1 MSFFVQFLIRC
12 LVIEVARVEGVRL
25 LEFHLKVNNLVL
37 ELLDLL
43 VVLLELA
50 YSALPLNDYTIESF
64 LGSFQ

>member
-1 MSFFVQFLIRC
+1 M
-12 LVIEVARVEGVRL
+12 EGVCL
-25 LEFHLKVNNLVL
+25 LELHLEVNNLVL